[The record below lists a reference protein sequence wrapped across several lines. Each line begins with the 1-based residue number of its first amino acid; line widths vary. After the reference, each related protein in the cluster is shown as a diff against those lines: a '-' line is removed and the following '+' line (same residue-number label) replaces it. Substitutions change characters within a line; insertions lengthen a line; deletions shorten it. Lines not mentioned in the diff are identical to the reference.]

1 MESIHD
7 GFRSLSRVNSISS
20 SQENINILIV
30 LTSHPGRFV
39 PSFLYFNIFIG
50 NGANKL
56 WARDLKASAQFVIT

>member
-20 SQENINILIV
+20 SQENILIV

-50 NGANKL
+50 NRANKL
-56 WARDLKASAQFVIT
+56 WARDLKASAQVVIP